1 MADCFNVS
9 ELQREALSNDHY
21 SKCSGRK
28 QFHCEIEYEREAHV
42 NGVIMDLIS
51 SIHSACKYIIEG
63 FICKSNGLLIIY
75 FHLRANFVLFKMINL
90 LDDYNKT
97 F

>member
-1 MADCFNVS
+1 
-9 ELQREALSNDHY
+9 
-21 SKCSGRK
+21 
-28 QFHCEIEYEREAHV
+28 
-42 NGVIMDLIS
+42 MDLIS

-75 FHLRANFVLFKMINL
+75 FHLRANFVLFKIINL

-97 F
+97 L